1 MSHHSSHSYTG
12 RFAPSPS
19 GPLHFGSLIAALAS
33 YLDARAHRGRWL
45 VRMEDVDI
53 PRCIPGADKQIL
65 QALEAHGLGWDGDVV
80 YQSARSE
87 AYQQLVSNMLNAG
100 DAYYC
105 TCTRKQIRALG
116 GVYPG
121 TCRGQQQKKADASVR
136 FACNNLTGQF
146 TDRIQ
151 GSQSIH
157 SPHALE
163 DFIVQ
168 RKDGLFAYNLA
179 VVADDIWQGVTHI
192 VRGSDLLET
201 TAAHIG
207 LYRYWQQSVPA
218 YAHIPVASTET
229 GYKLSKQNKA
239 VGLDNTRAAE
249 NLMQALKFL
258 QLNPPDNLFAHNCD
272 KILDWAVGQW
282 CIDKLPKKAEIIVDK
297 SESTYYNQS

>member
-1 MSHHSSHSYTG
+1 MSHHPSHSYTG

-33 YLDARAHRGRWL
+33 YLDARAHHGRWL
-45 VRMEDVDI
+45 VRMEDVDT
-53 PRCIPGADKQIL
+53 PRCTAGADVQIL
-65 QALEAHGLGWDGDVV
+65 QTLEAHGLNWDGEVV

-87 AYQQLVSNMLNAG
+87 AYQQLISDMMDAG

-121 TCRGQQQKKADASVR
+121 SCRGQRHSQDDASVR
-136 FACNNLTGQF
+136 FAYHHPIAQF

-151 GSQSIH
+151 GKQIIH
-157 SPHALE
+157 NAHALE
-163 DFIVQ
+163 DFIVR
-168 RKDGLFAYNLA
+168 RKDGLYAYNLA

-192 VRGSDLLET
+192 VRGSDLLDT
-201 TAAHIG
+201 TAAHLG
-207 LYRYWQQSVPA
+207 LYRYWQQPA
-218 YAHIPVASTET
+218 PVYAHIPVASTET

-239 VGLDNTRAAE
+239 AGLDNTRAAE
-249 NLMQALKFL
+249 NLLQALKFL

-282 CIDKLPKKAEIIVDK
+282 CTDKLPKQAEIIVDK